1 MATCFQSSI
10 DDHTLQESSCPFAF
24 VRDKRIRV
32 KHILSGN
39 VVLLT
44 IVEMAM
50 VVIYRSRRWC
60 SGGGC
65 RGGGGEG
72 GGGGGGGGTNERNV
86 TVFSCAQTS
95 LVPSSSNVQPWVV

>member
-1 MATCFQSSI
+1 M
-10 DDHTLQESSCPFAF
+10 
-24 VRDKRIRV
+24 
-32 KHILSGN
+32 
-39 VVLLT
+39 LLT

-50 VVIYRSRRWC
+50 VVISRSRRWC
-60 SGGGC
+60 SGGGG
-65 RGGGGEG
+65 RGGGGGGEG

>member
-1 MATCFQSSI
+1 M
-10 DDHTLQESSCPFAF
+10 
-24 VRDKRIRV
+24 
-32 KHILSGN
+32 
-39 VVLLT
+39 LLT

-50 VVIYRSRRWC
+50 VVISRSRRWC
-60 SGGGC
+60 SGGGG
-65 RGGGGEG
+65 RGGGGGGEGGG